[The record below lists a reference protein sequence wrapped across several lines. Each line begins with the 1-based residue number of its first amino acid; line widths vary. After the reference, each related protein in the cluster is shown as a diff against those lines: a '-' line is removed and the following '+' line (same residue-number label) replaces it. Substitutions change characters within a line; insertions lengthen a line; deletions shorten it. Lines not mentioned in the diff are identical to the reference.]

1 MAESKKKSVG
11 SGSAGKTHPLEG
23 PSSPGLENDVLSREE
38 LETLSLLQLVDQIV
52 AKLPPRHSA
61 IMDMVYLRDRVA
73 EVEEINDQARQTIEK
88 LEAVVEKL
96 RSPAFRVGTF
106 LMPVEPDKAHVC
118 VSGTDYVCR
127 IDPQLPLA
135 SLQIGQR
142 VLLNEAFAVVQ
153 GLGFDR
159 HGPIVRVDELLS
171 GGRLRIGQESGLISS
186 VLLRSALLVKEKI
199 KPAMEVRLDANQRV
213 ALEVIGVGK
222 RIERALETVTELP
235 WSAVGGQTEAV
246 QEIRDTIELPFLHRG
261 LFKRFEHTV
270 PKGFLLHGPPGC
282 GKTLLGKAT
291 AYNLR
296 QQIRTETGVDHPE
309 FFLHV
314 KGPEILNMWVGESER
329 QVRDL
334 FAQCRERAA
343 EGSLAFLFIDEA
355 ESILGTRR
363 AGRYST
369 ILSTLVPM
377 FCSEMDGLEPL
388 QNVVVIL
395 ASNRADLIDPAILR
409 PGRID
414 RKIKVNRPTQEGAQR
429 IYEIYLKESLPLD
442 EPKAVLAQAITDTH
456 YAKSVENQFLEIT
469 YRSGKKDFLY
479 RGDLG
484 SGAIIAAI
492 VERAKSLAIKR
503 SILTKQETNLTREDL
518 VQALQKEYSENDLF
532 PPTDI
537 TEDWLKL
544 TDFDPDN
551 VIKLA
556 PIRPRKKDS
565 LGSGDGD
572 QNDYPVRHRNGN
584 RYRQGKGRKRGRRR
598 RVHGLGA
605 QRDQVRGPHAMGLQ
619 LRGPSRRHAR
629 LSRRGTA
636 PGRR

>member
-1 MAESKKKSVG
+1 MAELKKKATASN
-11 SGSAGKTHPLEG
+11 SASKPQPAGALPG
-23 PSSPGLENDVLSREE
+23 PSLEKPLLPRQE
-38 LETLSLLQLVDQIV
+38 LEALSLLQLVDMIV
-52 AKLPPRHSA
+52 AKLPPRHTA
-61 IMDMVYLRDRVA
+61 MMDMVYLRDRVA

-88 LEAVVEKL
+88 LDAVVEKL

-106 LMPVEPDKAHVC
+106 LMPLEPDKAHVC

-135 SLQIGQR
+135 SLQVGQR
-142 VLLNEAFAVVQ
+142 LLLNEAFAVVQ

-159 HGPIVRVDELLS
+159 NGPIVRVDELLS
-171 GGRLRIGQESGLISS
+171 GGRLRVGQESGLIAS
-186 VLLRSALLVKEKI
+186 VLLRSALLAKEKI
-199 KPAMEVRLDANQRV
+199 KPGMEVRLDANQRV
-213 ALEVIGVGK
+213 ALEVIGVGR
-222 RIERALETVTELP
+222 RIERALETVSQLP
-235 WSAVGGQTEAV
+235 WLAIGGQDEAV
-246 QEIRDTIELPFLHRG
+246 RAIRDTIELPFLHRE

-296 QQIRTETGVDHPE
+296 QQILAQTGVDHPE

-414 RKIKVNRPTQEGAQR
+414 RKIKVNRPTQDGARR
-429 IYEIYLKESLPLD
+429 IYEIYLKDSLPLA
-442 EPKAVLAQAITDTH
+442 EPKEILANAITGVH
-456 YAKSVENQFLEIT
+456 YARTPENQFLEIT
-469 YRSGKKDFLY
+469 FRSGKRDFLY

-484 SGAIIAAI
+484 SGAIIAAV

-503 SILTKQETNLTREDL
+503 SIQTQQETHLTRTDL
-518 VQALQKEYSENDLF
+518 ADALQQEYAENDLF

-544 TDFDPDN
+544 TDFDPEN

-565 LGSGDGD
+565 HPAG
-572 QNDYPVRHRNGN
+572 V
-584 RYRQGKGRKRGRRR
+584 
-598 RVHGLGA
+598 V
-605 QRDQVRGPHAMGLQ
+605 
-619 LRGPSRRHAR
+619 
-629 LSRRGTA
+629 
-636 PGRR
+636 

>member
-1 MAESKKKSVG
+1 LNYNPPGLGRASLFSAQKYFPFLPVAKLPNGPRFKSMAESKKKSAG
-11 SGSAGKTHPLEG
+11 SGSSPKSHPLE
-23 PSSPGLENDVLSREE
+23 SPATPPPIKDVLPREQ
-38 LETLSLLQLVDQIV
+38 LEALSLLQLVDLIV
-52 AKLPPRHSA
+52 GKLPPRHSA

-88 LEAVVEKL
+88 LDAVVEKL

-118 VSGTDYVCR
+118 AGGTDFVCR

-135 SLQIGQR
+135 SLQVGQR
-142 VLLNEAFAVVQ
+142 VLLNEAFAIVQ

-159 HGPIVRVDELLS
+159 NGPIVRIDELLS

-186 VLLRSALLVKEKI
+186 VLLRSALLAKEKL
-199 KPAMEVRLDANQRV
+199 KPGMEVRLDANQRV

-222 RIERALETVTELP
+222 RIERALETVTALP
-235 WSAVGGQTEAV
+235 WSAVGGQNEAV
-246 QEIRDTIELPFLHRG
+246 QAIRDTIELPFLHRG

-291 AYNLR
+291 AFNLR
-296 QQIRTETGVDHPE
+296 QQILAETGVDHPE

-363 AGRYST
+363 AGRYSS

-429 IYEIYLKESLPLD
+429 IYEIYLKDSLPLA
-442 EPKAVLAQAITDTH
+442 EPKEAMAKAITDTH
-456 YAKSVENQFLEIT
+456 YARTAENQFLEIT

-492 VERAKSLAIKR
+492 VERAKSVAIKR
-503 SILTKQETNLTREDL
+503 SIETKQETNLTREDL
-518 VQALQKEYSENDLF
+518 AQALQKEYAENDLF

-556 PIRPRKKDS
+556 PVRPRKKDL
-565 LGSGDGD
+565 LGSGI
-572 QNDYPVRHRNGN
+572 V
-584 RYRQGKGRKRGRRR
+584 
-598 RVHGLGA
+598 
-605 QRDQVRGPHAMGLQ
+605 
-619 LRGPSRRHAR
+619 
-629 LSRRGTA
+629 
-636 PGRR
+636 

>member
-1 MAESKKKSVG
+1 MPNQNNIKGMAESKKKPVPG
-11 SGSAGKTHPLEG
+11 GSAQAKPRPVETSEPTPPPAPE
-23 PSSPGLENDVLSREE
+23 PEVLSREQ
-38 LETLSLLQLVDQIV
+38 LEALSLLQLVDMITG
-52 AKLPPRHSA
+52 KLPPRHTTL
-61 IMDMVYLRDRVA
+61 MDMVYLRDRVA

-88 LEAVVEKL
+88 LDAIIEKL
-96 RSPAFRVGTF
+96 RSPAYRVGTF
-106 LMPVEPDKAHVC
+106 LMALEPDKGHVC
-118 VSGTDYVCR
+118 VGGTDYVCR
-127 IDPQLPLA
+127 LDPQIPLS
-135 SLQIGQR
+135 SLQVGQR

-159 HGPIVRVDELLS
+159 NGPIVRIDELLS
-171 GGRLRIGQESGLISS
+171 NGRLRIGQEAGLIAS
-186 VLLRSALLVKEKI
+186 VLLRSSLLAKEKL
-199 KPAMEVRLDANQRV
+199 KAGMEVRLDVNQRV

-222 RIERALETVTELP
+222 RIERSLETVTPLP
-235 WSAVGGQTEAV
+235 WESIGGQAEAV
-246 QEIRDTIELPFLHRG
+246 QAIRDTIEMPFIHRA

-291 AYNLR
+291 AHNLR
-296 QQIRTETGVDHPE
+296 QQILNETGVDHPE

-314 KGPEILNMWVGESER
+314 KGPEVLNMWVGESER

-363 AGRYST
+363 AGRYSS

-414 RKIKVNRPTQEGAQR
+414 RKIKVNRPTREGAQK
-429 IYEIYLKESLPLD
+429 IYEIYLKETLPLA
-442 EPKAVLAQAITDTH
+442 EPKEVLAAAMAEAH
-456 YAKSVENQFLEIT
+456 YARTPENQFLEVT
-469 YRSGKKDFLY
+469 YRSGKHDFLY
-479 RGDLG
+479 RGDMA

-503 SILTKQETNLTREDL
+503 TIETKLDTQLSRADL
-518 VQALQKEYSENDLF
+518 LLALQKEYVENDLF

-556 PIRPRKKDS
+556 PIRPRKKEAVPT
-565 LGSGDGD
+565 GI
-572 QNDYPVRHRNGN
+572 V
-584 RYRQGKGRKRGRRR
+584 
-598 RVHGLGA
+598 
-605 QRDQVRGPHAMGLQ
+605 
-619 LRGPSRRHAR
+619 
-629 LSRRGTA
+629 
-636 PGRR
+636 